1 MPKTIHAQIL
11 KQEESNIT
19 RKEKIDLSFFKKFS
33 APKAKVELKLEEAAY
48 NYTDKLTGRIILDPQ
63 EEISVNEIRLEFG
76 GSRKV
81 RWKKGFSSLNTT
93 SSLETKKIPIGG
105 PVKLQKEQRYEQPF
119 QVNIPLYS
127 RPDLFTET
135 ELTVKGIIAVQGR
148 PDITHEIKLG
158 ITFPYVIE
166 CLRQYGGCGFITQPL
181 PTPILTCPACGKNL
195 EEMWNQKYSDEAKS

>member
-1 MPKTIHAQIL
+1 
-11 KQEESNIT
+11 
-19 RKEKIDLSFFKKFS
+19 LSFFKKFS
-33 APKAKVELKLEEAAY
+33 PPKAKMELKLEEAAY

-93 SSLETKKIPIGG
+93 SSLETKKIPIGS
-105 PVKLQKEQRYEQPF
+105 PVKLQKDQHYEQPF

-127 RPDLFTET
+127 RPDLFSET
-135 ELTVKGIIAVQGR
+135 ELTVKGVIAVQGR
-148 PDITHEIKLG
+148 PDLTHEVKLG